1 MACSTS
7 FHLCYTKAQIEANN
21 LHQTPVSIRC
31 QFRYTRSHLTWRAAR
46 LAGQDILR
54 LQFMLPVK
62 AQPQWW
68 RGSKVKHTH
77 PNATQINNTI
87 DSIAQRAISMH
98 AQWVEHGFPSD
109 EEMTIELLGGAQE
122 AAKTTATTL
131 PGYLRLYI
139 QYLRDKNTNRTTVQ
153 RFEYIDGLLARF
165 SRATRYTVDFSTI
178 NKTFAARFAAWAET
192 SIPRRRKNQDMAKT
206 VARIMKD
213 MRNFLSHAVGEGW
226 TTAATWRQIKPN
238 LKPGNPFPI
247 TVNDEEID
255 RIAALTA
262 ADLSGKAR
270 HGRSIMISRDW
281 FLLGTQTSLRWSD
294 WRSGRFRFVP
304 LPDDGGYNLQIIQE
318 KTDDPLEIPL
328 STLAI
333 EILRRYDFNMPP
345 CATPSTTLSHLRIIA
360 RAAGISK
367 HITTHT
373 ARRTFCTLQEAAG
386 VPRSVIMRITGH
398 RTEKDYLR
406 YTGITFRYNAD
417 MMRRANPKMFSVK
430 SAS

>member
-1 MACSTS
+1 MRLPILLALSPLLVACPNSDPETTAGTDTSSEMTTGSTTDATETGS
-7 FHLCYTKAQIEANN
+7 MIQCPQSQPLTDAEFVGGLVLPAGTCWTVDEHLTLSDGIVTVEEGVEIRFASNIK
-21 LHQTPVSIRC
+21 VSIKTGG
-31 QFRYTRSHLTWRAAR
+31 QLTI
-46 LAGQDILR
+46 AGTAEA
-54 LQFMLPVK
+54 PVLLGT
-62 AQPQWW
+62 ADPLISWH
-68 RGSKVKHTH
+68 G
-77 PNATQINNTI
+77 
-87 DSIAQRAISMH
+87 ISMDDSQGSANAWAH
-98 AQWVEHGFPSD
+98 VIVENAGSAQWNGASD
-109 EEMTIELLGGAQE
+109 SY
-122 AAKTTATTL
+122 AALWLDGSTTL
-131 PGYLRLYI
+131 SLSAVTFQKNVGRALRVN
-139 QYLRDKNTNRTTVQ
+139 RDV
-153 RFEYIDGLLARF
+153 
-165 SRATRYTVDFSTI
+165 
-178 NKTFAARFAAWAET
+178 
-192 SIPRRRKNQDMAKT
+192 
-206 VARIMKD
+206 
-213 MRNFLSHAVGEGW
+213 
-226 TTAATWRQIKPN
+226 
-238 LKPGNPFPI
+238 
-247 TVNDEEID
+247 
-255 RIAALTA
+255 ALTA

-345 CATPSTTLSHLRIIA
+345 CATPSTTLTHLRIIA

-417 MMRRANPKMFSVK
+417 MMRRANPKMFIVK
-430 SAS
+430 SA